1 MKIAEAKKK
10 LVAAALA
17 YPDAW
22 KDHPWG
28 ETVAKV
34 GKKVFVFFGLP
45 RSGLHVTCKL
55 PHSFDVALSTLS
67 FAEATGY
74 GLGASGWVTASF
86 DGNDDVP
93 VPLLLEWID
102 ESYRAVAPAKLVK
115 QLPEH
120 REEALRAS
128 RPDSASRRRARSAPA
143 RSRRTTRQS
152 ASRTAAR
159 RG

>member
-10 LVAAALA
+10 LVETALG
-17 YPDAW
+17 YPEAW

-45 RSGLHVTCKL
+45 RGGLSLSCKL
-55 PHSFDVALSTLS
+55 PHSFDVALSTFS
-67 FAEATGY
+67 WAEATGY
-74 GLGASGWVTASF
+74 GLGASGWVSASF
-86 DGNDDVP
+86 EGSDDVP

-115 QLPEH
+115 QLAP
-120 REEALRAS
+120 RDEAAATASARRA
-128 RPDSASRRRARSAPA
+128 PRRRR
-143 RSRRTTRQS
+143 RSRR
-152 ASRTAAR
+152 AA
-159 RG
+159 GA

>member
-1 MKIAEAKKK
+1 MKIAQAKKK
-10 LVAAALA
+10 LLAAALA

-55 PHSFDVALSTLS
+55 PDSFDAALSTLPFVES
-67 FAEATGY
+67 TGY
-74 GLGASGWVTASF
+74 GLGASGWVTATF
-86 DGNDDVP
+86 QGNDDVP
-93 VPLLLEWID
+93 VPLLLDWIE

-115 QLPEH
+115 QLPAR
-120 REEALRAS
+120 REEARRPGRRDRAS
-128 RPDSASRRRARSAPA
+128 PRPA
-143 RSRRTTRQS
+143 RSVP
-152 ASRTAAR
+152 AR
-159 RG
+159 